1 MAGLRGKA
9 LVAYLLVCTVWG
21 STYLAI
27 RIGVAHLPPFL
38 FAGVRFLVAGLL
50 LSAIVLSLG
59 IRLPSRARDW
69 RTLAIT
75 GVFLLC
81 GANAI
86 LVWSEQFMDSGVAS
100 VFVAAMPLWAAFF
113 DAVVP
118 GGKTPLTWRIGVGL
132 GIGFLGS
139 ALLAGITPHEL
150 ATADLRGPI
159 ALTFGSACWALGSV
173 YWKRNPTEVSPYAA
187 AAVQMAIAG
196 AILCVFG
203 LALGEAADFH
213 LRGTGLAA
221 MAYLVVFGSLVGYTA
236 FGYALEHG
244 SATVVGTYAYVNPV
258 VAVFLGWLILSEA
271 VTLPILVGGA
281 IVVGAVAVVVSAERQ
296 TSRNAAKAVAGKGSG
311 DGRLDEG
318 DDLLLDLRA
327 PLQQREG

>member
-1 MAGLRGKA
+1 MAALRGKA
-9 LVAYLLVCTVWG
+9 LVAYLLVCTLWG

-50 LSAIVLSLG
+50 LGAIVLSLG

-132 GIGFLGS
+132 GIGFLGARCSRGSRRTSSPPPTCAAPSPSRS
-139 ALLAGITPHEL
+139 AAPAGRWAASTGSETP
-150 ATADLRGPI
+150 
-159 ALTFGSACWALGSV
+159 
-173 YWKRNPTEVSPYAA
+173 PT
-187 AAVQMAIAG
+187 
-196 AILCVFG
+196 
-203 LALGEAADFH
+203 
-213 LRGTGLAA
+213 
-221 MAYLVVFGSLVGYTA
+221 
-236 FGYALEHG
+236 
-244 SATVVGTYAYVNPV
+244 
-258 VAVFLGWLILSEA
+258 
-271 VTLPILVGGA
+271 
-281 IVVGAVAVVVSAERQ
+281 
-296 TSRNAAKAVAGKGSG
+296 
-311 DGRLDEG
+311 
-318 DDLLLDLRA
+318 
-327 PLQQREG
+327 